1 MEERKMILKMIEEG
15 KITAEEGLSLLQALE
30 KPDKEGGKDK
40 ESSKYSHQ
48 QKEQSEQFYKIRNEW
63 QEATEKIIG
72 SANKGATKLVDLFGK
87 AIHKLQTMDVD
98 FDFDFSFGSAVK
110 VTEVFQKD
118 PFEAKDLFFSMS
130 NGSIHCT
137 SWEKEYAQIKATAQ
151 VSKVENEQEAREKLT
166 QIIEQKEGEEE
177 YSFLL
182 KDKKNIRVSL
192 EVYLPARLYHSL
204 KLETKNGS
212 VRLSDLEINKVVIE
226 TSNGSIR
233 IHDLKGEK
241 VLGKTSNGRIQYQDI
256 QVLESNLVTSNGS
269 INAKG
274 NLQDIQCETTNG
286 GIRIEQEQEGKSNI
300 SANTSNGSVRII
312 YPDDVSGVYGELKTD
327 HGQLKC
333 RLPHSKITEE
343 TGQSSQKWYTFEQG
357 EERMHQ
363 VKAVSKTGSIHI
375 FEKGEE
381 H

>member
-15 KITAEEGLSLLQALE
+15 KITAEEGLALLQTLE
-30 KPDKEGGKDK
+30 KTDKGVGKDK
-40 ESSKYSHQ
+40 ESSTQGHK
-48 QKEQSEQFYKIRNEW
+48 QKEQSEQFYKIKDELH
-63 QEATEKIIG
+63 EATEKIIG

-118 PFEAKDLFFSMS
+118 PFAAKDLLFSTS
-130 NGSIHCT
+130 NGSIQCT
-137 SWEKEYAQIKATAQ
+137 SWAKEYAQIKVSAQ
-151 VSKVENEQEAREKLT
+151 VSKVDDELEARERLSH
-166 QIIEQKEGEEE
+166 IIEQKEDGEE

-192 EVYLPARLYHSL
+192 EVHLPERVYRSL
-204 KLETKNGS
+204 KLETNNGS
-212 VRLSDLEINKVVIE
+212 VRLTDLEIDRVEIQ
-226 TSNGSIR
+226 TSNGSVR
-233 IHDLKGEK
+233 ISDLKGEK
-241 VLGKTSNGRIQYQDI
+241 LAGKTSNGRIQFQDI
-256 QVLESNLVTSNGS
+256 QVLESYLATSNGS

-274 NLQDIQCETTNG
+274 RMQSLQCETTNG
-286 GIRIEQEQEGKSNI
+286 GIHIEQEEEGKSDI
-300 SANTSNGSVRII
+300 SANTSNGSVRIM
-312 YPDDVSGVYGELKTD
+312 YPVDVSGVYGELKTN

-333 RLPHSKITEE
+333 SLTHSTITEE
-343 TGQSSQKWYTFEQG
+343 TGQSRQKSFSFVQG

-363 VKAVSKTGSIHI
+363 VKAVTNTGSIHI
-375 FEKGEE
+375 FEKGDE